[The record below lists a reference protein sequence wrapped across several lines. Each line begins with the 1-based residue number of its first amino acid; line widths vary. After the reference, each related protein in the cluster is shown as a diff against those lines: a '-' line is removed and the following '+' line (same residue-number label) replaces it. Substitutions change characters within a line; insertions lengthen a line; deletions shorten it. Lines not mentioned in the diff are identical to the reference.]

1 MKFKSISKIVWRIIP
16 CTLLAIAFTA
26 QLSSNLAAKFTSR
39 SASDPT
45 AARVA
50 KFDPGTLELVSTL
63 PELTITKN
71 DVGVFGVPVSF
82 TVAFPQSE
90 VACKYTLTLRL
101 ESKSSTN
108 VASLV
113 CPSVTKYYTVT
124 SSGFEEATYTAGK
137 VYCSIT
143 SSINNSIVNWK
154 LPDSGPDSAS
164 EIQITFENETVEIGE
179 THTYALTVFLQN
191 QSGSNETLKLGAFDI
206 HYIIHTEQVD

>member
-124 SSGFEEATYTAGK
+124 SSGFEEATYTADK

-143 SSINNSIVNWK
+143 SSINNSAVSSTITK
-154 LPDSGPDSAS
+154 LSEK
-164 EIQITFENETVEIGE
+164 EIQIELKNITVEIGE

-206 HYIIHTEQVD
+206 HYEIHTEQVD